1 MGRGGKRRG
10 IALSV
15 GRMLLIC
22 AWAVSAHLP
31 GFLLGRVTRPALMA
45 LHQLT
50 ARAAFP
56 VAELLAFG
64 AMLLVLAALAG
75 ALFHAIRERR
85 LAPIL
90 RWLRGLG
97 HSALAVACAL
107 AVLWLPAM
115 VQPVEAPPV
124 PTPGQLEWLC
134 GALIDA
140 LNASSLSFPEPAESL
155 RLAPAAAGLPNA
167 AVKAARYPEW
177 MRAASVSGLF
187 VPLTGEALAD
197 ATVPAP
203 LIPFTAVHELMHLD
217 GVADEGAANIA
228 AWDRCLEAGGSFA
241 DAARLWALRY
251 AMGLLYRV
259 DEEAWACA
267 RGKMKDPLAR
277 VYMDCGGEALA
288 GAPRA
293 SRFPRLSLQRGDYA
307 ALARWLASGRQ
318 ECRPMTHAP

>member
-15 GRMLLIC
+15 GLILLIC

-97 HSALAVACAL
+97 RSALAVACAL
-107 AVLWLPAM
+107 AVLWLPAV
-115 VQPVEAPPV
+115 VQPVEALPV

-140 LNASSLSFPEPAESL
+140 LNASSLSFPEPSESL
-155 RLAPAAAGLPNA
+155 RLAPAAAGLPEA
-167 AVKAARYPEW
+167 VVKAARYPEW

-228 AWDRCLEAGGSFA
+228 AWNRCLEAGGGFA
-241 DAARLWALRY
+241 DSARLWALRY

-307 ALARWLASGRQ
+307 ALARWLAGGQHLIRSRS
-318 ECRPMTHAP
+318 T